1 MYVHPY
7 PVSPG
12 RQEVT
17 QNRHKRNSIV
27 VADAV
32 LTRIAQALPYFNTQ
46 SLCVE
51 GKCKVKSV
59 AITPPKSDIVIPNA
73 VRNQVDREE
82 VAF

>member
-17 QNRHKRNSIV
+17 RNRHNHNGIV

-46 SLCVE
+46 SFCVQ
-51 GKCKVKSV
+51 GRCKVKSV
-59 AITPPKSDIVIPNA
+59 EITPPERDIVIPNA
-73 VRNQVDREE
+73 VRNQVGREE